1 MSEPSSD
8 STAERVQEKFVH
20 AHEQIYAAVGQLEHS
35 RDLVELLESLQHF
48 RRLIVAHFDDEE
60 TPGGFFDVVRDRSSR
75 HLPAVERLGKD
86 HAAFLD
92 DLDAIAARARAC
104 LAGPVAAILKEGVQ
118 LAWRLRDHEARENRL
133 LIDAMYT
140 DSGQGD

>member
-8 STAERVQEKFVH
+8 PDARVQDQLLH
-20 AHEQIYAAVGQLEHS
+20 AHEQIYAAVRQLEHA

-60 TPGGFFDVVRDRSSR
+60 TPGGFFDVVRTRSSR
-75 HLPAVERLGKD
+75 HLEVLERLGKD
-86 HAAFLD
+86 HGTFLD
-92 DLDAIAARARAC
+92 DLDGAAARARAC
-104 LAGPVAAILKEGVQ
+104 LAGPVAEILKQGVQ

-140 DSGQGD
+140 DSGEGD